1 MFMLEVLYIKFFI
14 ICVFFNYMRF
24 KFDEKMIKNVCNLF
38 DFLIKRLKFCIL
50 WKFIYKNM
58 DKFVLCLF
66 ENLIWIKVVY
76 FNYFYIKCDFF
87 DRV

>member
-58 DKFVLCLF
+58 DKFVLLF
-66 ENLIWIKVVY
+66 IWK
-76 FNYFYIKCDFF
+76 F
-87 DRV
+87 DMD